1 MRYREDFA
9 TARRRMNAAVGIMD
23 ERRVAPHPE
32 NFLVWYDYVS
42 KTNPALCDRLDALLK
57 AGGAIDQPAS
67 RSVYEQFYGAGADS
81 DFGDLSTRIETA
93 AAQMMTAIETAGA
106 GAEEYGAALKT
117 FSGGLQGARSGQDFR
132 TLVGDLIASTRAMGE
147 RVNHLQSQLNESKGE
162 ISQLRDNLAAARTQ
176 ALTDPLTAI
185 GNRLAF
191 ERALAAA
198 AAEAREANE
207 PLSLVMLD
215 LDHFKRIND
224 SYGHPIG
231 DLVLKLVGHTLTKS
245 IKGADTAA
253 RYGGEEFAVI
263 LPNTARDNAVTVAEQ
278 IRLAVANKKIVR
290 KGSGQEIG
298 PVTLSLGV
306 AQYRSHEPLTELVA
320 RADAALYTAK
330 QTGRNRVVT
339 ELEVVA
345 AA

>member
-1 MRYREDFA
+1 MRYPDDFA

-32 NFLVWYDYVS
+32 NFLVWYDYVA
-42 KTNPALCDRLDALLK
+42 KTNPALCERLDTLLK
-57 AGGAIDQPAS
+57 SNKAIDAAAS
-67 RSVYEQFYGAGADS
+67 RAVYEQFYGVGENT
-81 DFGDLSTRIETA
+81 DFSDLSMRIEAA
-93 AAQMMTAIETAGA
+93 AAQMLGAIETAGA
-106 GAEEYGAALKT
+106 GAEEYGAALKD

-132 TLVGDLIASTRAMGE
+132 KLVGDLIASTRAMSG
-147 RVNHLQSQLNESKGE
+147 RVIDLQTQLNDSKSE
-162 ISQLRDNLAAARTQ
+162 ISRLHDNLASARTQ
-176 ALTDPLTAI
+176 ALTDALTGI
-185 GNRLAF
+185 GNRHAF
-191 ERALAAA
+191 ERTLAAA
-198 AAEAREANE
+198 AAEAREDNA

-224 SYGHPIG
+224 TYGHPIG
-231 DLVLKLVGHTLTKS
+231 DLVLKLVGQMLTKS
-245 IKGADTAA
+245 IKGQDTAA

-278 IRLAVANKKIVR
+278 IRQAVANKKIVR

-306 AQYRSHEPLTELVA
+306 AQYRPHEPLADLVA
-320 RADAALYTAK
+320 RADAALYAAK
-330 QTGRNRVVT
+330 QGGRNRVLT
-339 ELEVVA
+339 EIEVVA